1 MASLL
6 TITNASS
13 KNIRSDRM
21 DTIQRLNYGVLFKPD
36 SKLVLSQEY
45 WTHTFHLNLP
55 GRMKPTSMPRCTQNS
70 SYCVTLNDL
79 ISVVHTIHV
88 QTQSRVNE
96 VVRSIKSLIPE
107 TEFSSNSKKA
117 RAFLPFIG
125 SLSRSLFGTATIE
138 DVQILASHVNVLN
151 SRTRN
156 FAKTLQHSEERL
168 SSFMTVVDTKTSNLL
183 RGIELNKDV
192 IQNLTVAFNERLIT
206 LESILTNVSSLL
218 VQQINEASVI
228 RSNMGNFQSAVQS
241 LVEGRLSSF
250 LIPRMKFRNVIKSIA
265 NSLRKNHKGFYLVN
279 TDPAY
284 FYSHAKFIYARH
296 YGNLYISVKFPI
308 STHNQPLQLYKV
320 ITLPVPLNATSSHA
334 TQLLN
339 VPEYIAITHH
349 HDFFVH
355 LSSTDL
361 LKCTPTSLSLCPNN
375 IPLTPF
381 STSDCTM
388 AIFQNNPKMVNK
400 LCDFRFVPNALKPN
414 LIELSPTSVL
424 VYKVNTL
431 KNILI

>member
-36 SKLVLSQEY
+36 SQLVLSQEY

-70 SYCVTLNDL
+70 SYCVTLNDI

-88 QTQSRVNE
+88 QTQSHVNE

-138 DVQILASHVNVLN
+138 DVQILASHVNALN

-168 SSFMTVVDTKTSNLL
+168 SSFMTVVDKKTSNLL
-183 RGIELNKDV
+183 KGIELNKDV

-228 RSNMGNFQSAVQS
+228 RSNMGNFQSAVW
-241 LVEGRLSSF
+241 
-250 LIPRMKFRNVIKSIA
+250 
-265 NSLRKNHKGFYLVN
+265 
-279 TDPAY
+279 
-284 FYSHAKFIYARH
+284 
-296 YGNLYISVKFPI
+296 
-308 STHNQPLQLYKV
+308 
-320 ITLPVPLNATSSHA
+320 
-334 TQLLN
+334 
-339 VPEYIAITHH
+339 
-349 HDFFVH
+349 
-355 LSSTDL
+355 
-361 LKCTPTSLSLCPNN
+361 
-375 IPLTPF
+375 
-381 STSDCTM
+381 
-388 AIFQNNPKMVNK
+388 
-400 LCDFRFVPNALKPN
+400 
-414 LIELSPTSVL
+414 
-424 VYKVNTL
+424 
-431 KNILI
+431 